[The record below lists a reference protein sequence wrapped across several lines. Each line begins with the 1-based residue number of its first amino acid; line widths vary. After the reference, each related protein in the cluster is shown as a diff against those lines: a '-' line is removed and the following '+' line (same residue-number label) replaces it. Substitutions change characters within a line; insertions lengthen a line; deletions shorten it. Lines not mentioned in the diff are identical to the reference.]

1 MELSLRQA
9 MVPPT
14 PGPVRVI
21 FTALKMGVGGSSSMS
36 CVWFA
41 SLLRSRLF
49 SRSVVAQRVK
59 DPGFTAVDWVT
70 AVAQVCIPGLG
81 TFECHGRDQKKEGKE
96 KRTI

>member
-1 MELSLRQA
+1 
-9 MVPPT
+9 
-14 PGPVRVI
+14 
-21 FTALKMGVGGSSSMS
+21 MS

-41 SLLRSRLF
+41 PLLRSRLF